1 LGLSV
6 SQKTINS
13 DLSNY
18 LSETEVAIEKLP
30 LMYQRLFS
38 LAPVEN
44 AKFRVCRP
52 VVVEQLEKAYANWT
66 LGKFAPTCIVG
77 ESGSGM
83 TSLIN
88 EFVEKF
94 GHQYQVFRISLQS
107 KIRSEQELILLFNE
121 VINSNEIKN
130 IDDLRNYL
138 SDSSSRKMIIIENI
152 HRLYTRK
159 MGGFDLLKQLFQLIS
174 QTNSKVY
181 WLNTCLNYTYNYL
194 EYSIGISNYYA
205 YVAMLDKLSKEQ
217 VQETILNRH
226 VFSGYNL
233 NFIPPENFSEKRSFK
248 KLSAKDQQKVLH
260 EDYFKRLYNYAQN
273 NLSLALLF
281 WMRSVVS
288 IDENTFNIQFK
299 NLNFQFVN
307 SLNNSQIAT
316 LYSMILHG
324 SLCLNDHVELFDFSE
339 QESIRQL
346 MVFVDDGILVKK
358 QDHYLINPLVYR
370 QIVNHLTSLNYIH

>member
-1 LGLSV
+1 
-6 SQKTINS
+6 
-13 DLSNY
+13 
-18 LSETEVAIEKLP
+18 
-30 LMYQRLFS
+30 
-38 LAPVEN
+38 
-44 AKFRVCRP
+44 
-52 VVVEQLEKAYANWT
+52 
-66 LGKFAPTCIVG
+66 
-77 ESGSGM
+77 
-83 TSLIN
+83 
-88 EFVEKF
+88 
-94 GHQYQVFRISLQS
+94 
-107 KIRSEQELILLFNE
+107 
-121 VINSNEIKN
+121 
-130 IDDLRNYL
+130 
-138 SDSSSRKMIIIENI
+138 
-152 HRLYTRK
+152 